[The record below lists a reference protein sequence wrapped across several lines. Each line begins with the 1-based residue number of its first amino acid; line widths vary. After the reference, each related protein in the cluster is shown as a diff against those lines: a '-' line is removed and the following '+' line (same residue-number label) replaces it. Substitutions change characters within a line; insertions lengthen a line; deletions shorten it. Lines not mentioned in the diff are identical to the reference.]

1 MRSAIRNAIRPA
13 SRRGRPALSQPAA
26 SPSAV
31 SAFADVDDVAI
42 ARLSGLV
49 DLQLE
54 QRVEQRAPVV
64 VRDRR
69 MREHM
74 GEVGELQSRFEQ
86 RRVGEL
92 QLVSGRDQLG
102 RRPAA

>member
-13 SRRGRPALSQPAA
+13 SRRGRPGIEPSGGVA
-26 SPSAV
+26 SV
-31 SAFADVDDVAI
+31 SRTFADVDDVAI
-42 ARLSGLV
+42 PAVGLV

-54 QRVEQRAPVV
+54 QRVEHRAPVV

-74 GEVGELQSRFEQ
+74 GEVGEFQSRFEQ
-86 RRVGEL
+86 RGVGEL

-102 RRPAA
+102 RRPLP